1 MDYGPLGKTS
11 TYLEGYDP
19 SLLFPISRSSAR
31 EKVGITNVSDFGQDL
46 WNAYEFSWL
55 NANGLPVSR
64 VLEIRVKH
72 SSVQVVESKSMKL
85 YLNGFAQSNFDEES
99 EVLETLQKDLES
111 VFDGEL
117 FVSFRERIES
127 GSTVTQG
134 KLINL
139 DRSSVE
145 IKTYNY
151 SKDSLIVSSTQKV
164 NERLVTNIFRSLCP
178 VTSQPDWAS
187 VLIEYTGSKM
197 NHDGLLEYLVSYRN
211 HQAFHETT
219 IERIF
224 ADIQSSCSPEE
235 LIVYGRFL
243 RRGGIDINPFRSSH
257 DAEPPAFVDWRQ

>member
-11 TYLEGYDP
+11 SYLEGYDP

-55 NANGLPVSR
+55 NANGLPVSK

-85 YLNGFAQSNFDEES
+85 YLNGFAQSVFDEES

-111 VFDGEL
+111 VFAGEL
-117 FVSFRERIES
+117 FVSFKERLRS

-134 KLINL
+134 KPINL

-151 SKDSLIVSSTQKV
+151 SKDSLVASSTQTV

-187 VLIEYTGSKM
+187 VLIEYTGFQI

-219 IERIF
+219 IEKIF
-224 ADIQSSCSPEE
+224 ADIQSLCNPEE

-243 RRGGIDINPFRSSH
+243 RRGGIDINPLRSSS
-257 DAEPPAFVDWRQ
+257 DIEPPAFVDWRQ

>member
-55 NANGLPVSR
+55 NANGLPVSK

-99 EVLETLQKDLES
+99 QVLETLQKDLES
-111 VFDGEL
+111 VFAGEL
-117 FVSFRERIES
+117 SVSFKEWM
-127 GSTVTQG
+127 GSRSPVTQG

-151 SKDSLIVSSTQKV
+151 SQDSLVASSTQSV
-164 NERLVTNIFRSLCP
+164 SERLVTNIFRSLCP

-187 VLIEYTGSKM
+187 VFIQYMGLQI

-219 IERIF
+219 IEKIF
-224 ADIQSSCSPEE
+224 ADIQSHCNPEE

-243 RRGGIDINPFRSSH
+243 RRGGIDINPLRSSH
-257 DAEPPAFVDWRQ
+257 DIEPPAFVDWRQ